1 MMIPDSRYPGAQM
14 AYQMALNNVSNG
26 HIGELEK
33 LVLSTSPLPNDF
45 IDGFISQSVEVKS
58 MMELTNS
65 TLSVWIEEA
74 KKANYF
80 HKHFTDLSRMINSGV
95 QSMAR
100 GLVTLH
106 ALGEDL
112 DQSPMHRFING

>member
-1 MMIPDSRYPGAQM
+1 MISPLNNPGAHM
-14 AYQMALNNVSNG
+14 AYEMALNNVANG

-45 IDGFISQSVEVKS
+45 IDGYISSPVEVKS
-58 MMELTNS
+58 MMDQTYTS
-65 TLSVWIEEA
+65 LSVWIEEA

-80 HKHFTDLSRMINSGV
+80 HKHFTDLSRMINTGV

-100 GLVTLH
+100 GLVTLY
-106 ALGEDL
+106 ALAL
-112 DQSPMHRFING
+112 IKQLIFQTI